1 MQRVIDFSKR
11 AVKLARSSWYTEH
24 VTIAGEN
31 FSVKVYGSYVQVIRH
46 NETGVQDGHHCRTKK
61 EAELF
66 IVDFIVGEMRRAGKM
81 FDEKGAMV

>member
-11 AVKLARSSWYTEH
+11 AVKLARSNWYTEH

-61 EAELF
+61 EAQTLTSRLKN
-66 IVDFIVGEMRRAGKM
+66 RRPCILQPRPTST
-81 FDEKGAMV
+81 